1 MKNQTVILLIVA
13 GACGLVAMLG
23 VKQYMAKQN
32 QKEEVPKAKALVATA
47 PIKQG
52 VPLTDQI
59 VAVKEVN
66 VEDCPEG
73 VVTSLDQIKQ
83 RALKT
88 PRGPGDWILLSHL
101 TEEGDTGIAPNIPPG
116 MRVMTIPVD
125 ATTTHS
131 GMLQPGNR
139 IDLFGTFRE
148 KDPVSGQQKEKT
160 VLVLEYIEVF
170 AVDSQVFGRDTST
183 DNAKARNISLLV
195 DVEQA
200 MKLTVANRKGTI
212 STVLRSNEDM
222 DKTKIAEVTEDILSG
237 ASSGQLERR
246 SALDVQHNLNDSPN
260 FLVADQ
266 PPTTIV
272 EQLRSELDNSGPFAS
287 GPVPNPEENTEDG
300 DEDFWTMAIHESGA
314 VRVVKV
320 NTKSDEPID
329 TTGSRAGRLPGAS
342 AVPGSAPTGGFALPP
357 EFDPDLPGTEQ
368 NGLDED
374 DLEELEESVTGAL
387 DSLF

>member
-32 QKEEVPKAKALVATA
+32 QKEEVPKAMALVATA

-83 RALKT
+83 RALKI

-101 TEEGDTGIAPNIPPG
+101 TEEGDTGMSSNIPAG

-139 IDLFGTFRE
+139 IDLFATFRE
-148 KDPVSGQQKEKT
+148 KDPVSGTQKEKT
-160 VLVLEYIEVF
+160 VLVLEYIEVS
-170 AVDSQVFGRDTST
+170 AVEGKVYGRDPNADS
-183 DNAKARNISLLV
+183 AKARNISLLV
-195 DVEQA
+195 NVEQA
-200 MKLTVANRKGTI
+200 MKLMVATRKGTI
-212 STVLRSNEDM
+212 SAVLRSNEDM
-222 DKTKIAEVTEDILSG
+222 GKTKIAELSEDALTGGI
-237 ASSGQLERR
+237 SGQVDDT
-246 SALDVQHNLNDSPN
+246 SALDVQRELQNFNTARDESP
-260 FLVADQ
+260 
-266 PPTTIV
+266 TIAQ
-272 EQLRSELDNSGPFAS
+272 QLRSELDNSGPFTS

-300 DEDFWTMAIHESGA
+300 NEDFWTMAIHESGA